1 MNHMNIWYLYIYI
14 YLYDYHVIPEDVL
27 CDMDL
32 MFQDVSWP
40 GAKKMTHSIWWH
52 LNRPHVTPVTPWI
65 NISWLSPC
73 LLCLSDVWSSHKLTK
88 LDMKYGAQ
96 HNHTHISNLQ
106 NACIAPTKWG
116 FLAHNS
122 AVLYSVVTFET
133 CSEIAP
139 VPLGALLDGQIDC
152 WLFKR
157 YDFPLSL
164 CDALCQ
170 FMNSRQA
177 FTQKQL
183 SDSCRC
189 HLFSVSCGLEI
200 FRNLPKMNCL
210 INQPWPQELAIFC
223 VLLAAMMLRN
233 LDNGKKMNTT

>member
-1 MNHMNIWYLYIYI
+1 MSLIWRSYDTYMIITWYLNMCS
-14 YLYDYHVIPEDVL
+14 VTWTW
-27 CDMDL
+27 CFK
-32 MFQDVSWP
+32 MFHDPAPKRLLTASDGIW
-40 GAKKMTHSIWWH
+40 IWW
-52 LNRPHVTPVTPWI
+52 PHVTPWYQHFMTVT
-65 NISWLSPC
+65 LSVMSVWC
-73 LLCLSDVWSSHKLTK
+73 LKLTK

-96 HNHTHISNLQ
+96 NNHTHTHISNLQ

-116 FLAHNS
+116 FLAQNS
-122 AVLYSVVTFET
+122 AVLVFFET

-139 VPLGALLDGQIDC
+139 VPLGALLDGQTDC

-157 YDFPLSL
+157 DDFPLSL
-164 CDALCQ
+164 CHALCQ

-200 FRNLPKMNCL
+200 FRNLPKWIVSWTSHDHKNWPSFASSWL
-210 INQPWPQELAIFC
+210 PWCCETSTT
-223 VLLAAMMLRN
+223 
-233 LDNGKKMNTT
+233 GKRWTRHSTT